1 METTVLRT
9 GLTPSTIV
17 VGANGGLSQVA
28 RGGRVMLLRCGRPR
42 LVALCVGAVVGLGLC
57 GQRLGQATRGQDT
70 RAAPADQRSP
80 TFASAAPLSLTGAE
94 VAFATD
100 LYGQLA
106 KTSGNI
112 VFSPSSVSAAL
123 AMLLVGA
130 EGDTASQL
138 RSALHV
144 GGFSE
149 NELIAAAAALRQQ
162 LARLADDP
170 QSEVLTTDELWP
182 QRGYALSPGFV
193 AGVQRGWGA
202 AVQTIDYSDPTKA
215 ASTIDG
221 AVSAATRGLIPRLLS
236 PQSLTPPIDLVVT
249 DAVYLH
255 ASWAYPFDP
264 NQTAAAPFY
273 GSATQQVA
281 TMHET
286 APLGYA
292 QDPGYQVVELPTP
305 AANWR

>member
-1 METTVLRT
+1 MEYDRPTDRDS
-9 GLTPSTIV
+9 PHRHTIV

-28 RGGRVMLLRCGRPR
+28 RGRRVMLLRCGRPR

-80 TFASAAPLSLTGAE
+80 TFASAAPFSLTGAE

-112 VFSPSSVSAAL
+112 VFSPSSVSAVL

-144 GGFSE
+144 GGFSD
-149 NELIAAAAALRQQ
+149 NEVIAAAAALRQQ
-162 LARLADDP
+162 LAALADDP

-182 QRGYALSPGFV
+182 QRGYAHQSRLR
-193 AGVQRGWGA
+193 RGR
-202 AVQTIDYSDPTKA
+202 PTRLGRRGT
-215 ASTIDG
+215 ASIT
-221 AVSAATRGLIPRLLS
+221 ATRHRPRARS
-236 PQSLTPPIDLVVT
+236 TGPCRPRP
-249 DAVYLH
+249 
-255 ASWAYPFDP
+255 
-264 NQTAAAPFY
+264 
-273 GSATQQVA
+273 VA
-281 TMHET
+281 
-286 APLGYA
+286 
-292 QDPGYQVVELPTP
+292 
-305 AANWR
+305 